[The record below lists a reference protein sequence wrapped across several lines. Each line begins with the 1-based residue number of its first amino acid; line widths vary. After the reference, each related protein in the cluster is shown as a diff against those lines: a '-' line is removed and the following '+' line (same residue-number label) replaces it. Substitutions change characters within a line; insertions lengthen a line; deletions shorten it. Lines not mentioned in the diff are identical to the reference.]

1 MLLNSIIEK
10 AVYYTKVYEAAV
22 EYFESQAHKPKKVKK
37 FKAELISMSNVR
49 LTWELP
55 NVTPKQAPIK
65 HTEISV
71 RVADTLPWT
80 VQDVV
85 VPSGEQA
92 IVFFDVGPGE
102 IFYRAVIV
110 DELDVR
116 GGEVQTSIDV
126 PFEEPGI
133 VSNFIATLQ

>member
-1 MLLNSIIEK
+1 MLLNNIIDK
-10 AVYYTKVYEAAV
+10 VIFYTKVYEAAV
-22 EYFESQAHKPKKVKK
+22 EYYEAQSHKPKKVRK

-71 RVADTLPWT
+71 RVADSLPWT
-80 VQDVV
+80 VQDEVV
-85 VPSGEQA
+85 SSGEQA

-102 IFYRAVIV
+102 IFYRAVVV
-110 DELDVR
+110 DELNVR
-116 GGEVQTSIDV
+116 GG
-126 PFEEPGI
+126 
-133 VSNFIATLQ
+133 